1 MNGKKNTEEAHFSFL
16 KHKTWQNLGSTRKAW
31 MDGWMEEEVG
41 VGLGWGG
48 EGKIQSIYGQL

>member
-1 MNGKKNTEEAHFSFL
+1 
-16 KHKTWQNLGSTRKAW
+16 
-31 MDGWMEEEVG
+31 MDGWMEEEEVG